1 MAINDEEI
9 QRKKELE
16 AAEAKKAEEASKTAT
31 EVEATEPEKKEE
43 EQAGETQTPKEEE
56 AKTEVEEKVEE
67 KQPESAPA
75 PMFTQE
81 QVNELVGRAR
91 QEGRKSAAQELF
103 KRYGVESDDELND
116 LFGKGQS
123 YEVLNDD
130 YQTQSGEFRRI
141 SAENAL
147 LKSKVPEN
155 RWEDVM
161 LILTGKGLDI
171 TPDNI
176 MAMSETHP
184 EWLGN
189 NVVGNNSII
198 PPQERVAPTATV
210 QNNNVVPASAPEM
223 QQQSVEFNNRML
235 RPKAQ
240 DEVVPPDAG
249 KVRAIGSTTKNPKEN
264 EDESKNIL
272 KWMGAL

>member
-1 MAINDEEI
+1 MAIINNEEI
-9 QRKKELE
+9 QKKEEELE
-16 AAEAKKAEEASKTAT
+16 AAEAKKAEEASKAAR
-31 EVEATEPEKKEE
+31 EVETTESGKKEE

-67 KQPESAPA
+67 KQPESPQA

-91 QEGRKSAAQELF
+91 QEGRKSAAQELL
-103 KRYGVESDDELND
+103 KRYDELND

-176 MAMSETHP
+176 MAMTETHP
-184 EWLGN
+184 EWLGGN
-189 NVVGNNSII
+189 INGNNNIV
-198 PPQERVAPTATV
+198 PPQERVA
-210 QNNNVVPASAPEM
+210 VPMPEM

-240 DEVVPPDAG
+240 SEVVPPDAG
-249 KVRAIGSTTKNPKEN
+249 KVRAIGSTTKNPKAE
-264 EDESKNIL
+264 EDSEAKDIL

>member
-1 MAINDEEI
+1 MAIINDEEI
-9 QRKKELE
+9 QKKEELE

-91 QEGRKSAAQELF
+91 QEGRKSAAQELL
-103 KRYGVESDDELND
+103 KRYGVENDDELND

-176 MAMSETHP
+176 MAMTETHP
-184 EWLGN
+184 EWLG
-189 NVVGNNSII
+189 GNNANGNSGIV
-198 PPQERVAPTATV
+198 PPQERVA
-210 QNNNVVPASAPEM
+210 VPMSEM

-235 RPKAQ
+235 RPKTQ
-240 DEVVPPDAG
+240 SEVVPPDAG
-249 KVRAIGSTTKNPKEN
+249 KVRAIGSTTKNPKAE
-264 EDESKNIL
+264 EDSEAKDIL

>member
-16 AAEAKKAEEASKTAT
+16 AAEAEKAEEASKTAT
-31 EVEATEPEKKEE
+31 EVETTEPEKKDE
-43 EQAGETQTPKEEE
+43 EQVGETQTPKEEE
-56 AKTEVEEKVEE
+56 VETEVEEKVEE
-67 KQPESAPA
+67 KQPES

-184 EWLGN
+184 EWLGS
-189 NVVGNNSII
+189 NVGSNSII
-198 PPQERVAPTATV
+198 PPQERAA
-210 QNNNVVPASAPEM
+210 VPMPETRPEVNSSGNIDLSKIM
-223 QQQSVEFNNRML
+223 K
-235 RPKAQ
+235 PKAQ

>member
-16 AAEAKKAEEASKTAT
+16 AAEAEKAEEASKTAT
-31 EVEATEPEKKEE
+31 EVETTEPEKKDE
-43 EQAGETQTPKEEE
+43 EQGGETQTPKEEE
-56 AKTEVEEKVEE
+56 VETEVEEKVEE
-67 KQPESAPA
+67 KQPES

-189 NVVGNNSII
+189 NVGSNNIV
-198 PPQERVAPTATV
+198 PPQEKVATPMSEV
-210 QNNNVVPASAPEM
+210 RPEVSSSENIDLSKIM
-223 QQQSVEFNNRML
+223 K
-235 RPKAQ
+235 PKAQ
-240 DEVVPPDAG
+240 GEVVPPDAG

>member
-1 MAINDEEI
+1 MAIINDEEI
-9 QRKKELE
+9 QKKEEELE
-16 AAEAKKAEEASKTAT
+16 AAEAKKAEEDSKTAT
-31 EVEATEPEKKEE
+31 EVETTEPEKKEE

-91 QEGRKSAAQELF
+91 QEGRKSAAQELL
-103 KRYGVESDDELND
+103 KRYGVENDDELND

-176 MAMSETHP
+176 MAMTETHP

-198 PPQERVAPTATV
+198 PPQERVA
-210 QNNNVVPASAPEM
+210 VPMPET

-235 RPKAQ
+235 RPKTQ
-240 DEVVPPDAG
+240 GEVVPPDAG
-249 KVRAIGSTTKNPKEN
+249 KVRAIGSTTKNPKAE
-264 EDESKNIL
+264 EDSEAKDIL

>member
-1 MAINDEEI
+1 MAIINNEEI
-9 QRKKELE
+9 QKKEEELE
-16 AAEAKKAEEASKTAT
+16 AAEAKKAEETSKAAT
-31 EVEATEPEKKEE
+31 EVETTEPGKKEE

-67 KQPESAPA
+67 KQPESPQA

-91 QEGRKSAAQELF
+91 QEGRKSAAQELL
-103 KRYGVESDDELND
+103 KRYGVENDDELND

-176 MAMSETHP
+176 MAMTETHP
-184 EWLGN
+184 EWLGGN
-189 NVVGNNSII
+189 INGNNNIV
-198 PPQERVAPTATV
+198 PPQERVA
-210 QNNNVVPASAPEM
+210 VPMPEM

-240 DEVVPPDAG
+240 SEVVPPDAG
-249 KVRAIGSTTKNPKEN
+249 KVRAIGSTTKNPKAE
-264 EDESKNIL
+264 EDSEAKDIL

>member
-9 QRKKELE
+9 QKKEEELE

-31 EVEATEPEKKEE
+31 EVETTEPEKKEE
-43 EQAGETQTPKEEE
+43 EQVGETQTPKEEE
-56 AKTEVEEKVEE
+56 VETEVEEKVEE
-67 KQPESAPA
+67 KQPES

-189 NVVGNNSII
+189 NANGNSGII
-198 PPQERVAPTATV
+198 PPQERVAPIATV
-210 QNNNVVPASAPEM
+210 QNNNVVPEM

-235 RPKAQ
+235 RPKTQ
-240 DEVVPPDAG
+240 DEVVPPDTG

>member
-1 MAINDEEI
+1 MKLKEE
-9 QRKKELE
+9 ELE
-16 AAEAKKAEEASKTAT
+16 AAEAKKAEEDSKTAT
-31 EVEATEPEKKEE
+31 EVETTEPEKKEE

-56 AKTEVEEKVEE
+56 AKTEVEEKLEE

-91 QEGRKSAAQELF
+91 QEGRKSAAQELL
-103 KRYGVESDDELND
+103 KRYGVENDDELND

-176 MAMSETHP
+176 MAMAETHP
-184 EWLGN
+184 EWLSSGN
-189 NVVGNNSII
+189 NANGNSGII
-198 PPQERVAPTATV
+198 PPQERVA
-210 QNNNVVPASAPEM
+210 VPMPEM

-240 DEVVPPDAG
+240 GEVVPPDAG
-249 KVRAIGSTTKNPKEN
+249 KVRAIGSTTKNPKAE
-264 EDESKNIL
+264 EDSEAKDIL

>member
-16 AAEAKKAEEASKTAT
+16 AAEAEKAEEESKTAT
-31 EVEATEPEKKEE
+31 EVETTEPEKKDE
-43 EQAGETQTPKEEE
+43 EQGGETQTPKEEE
-56 AKTEVEEKVEE
+56 VETEVEEKVEE
-67 KQPESAPA
+67 KQPES

-189 NVVGNNSII
+189 NVVTNNIV

-235 RPKAQ
+235 RPKTQ

>member
-1 MAINDEEI
+1 MAIINDEEI
-9 QRKKELE
+9 QKKEELE
-16 AAEAKKAEEASKTAT
+16 ATEEAPKATT
-31 EVEATEPEKKEE
+31 EVETTEPEKKDE
-43 EQAGETQTPKEEE
+43 EQVGETQTPKEEE
-56 AKTEVEEKVEE
+56 VETEVKE
-67 KQPESAPA
+67 KQPES

-91 QEGRKSAAQELF
+91 QEGRKSAAQELL

-189 NVVGNNSII
+189 NVVGNNGII

-210 QNNNVVPASAPEM
+210 QNNNVVPAPAPEM
-223 QQQSVEFNNRML
+223 QQQQSVEFNNRML
-235 RPKAQ
+235 RPKTQ
-240 DEVVPPDAG
+240 TEVVPPDAG
-249 KVRAIGSTTKNPKEN
+249 KVRAIGSTTKNPKAE
-264 EDESKNIL
+264 EDDEAKNIL